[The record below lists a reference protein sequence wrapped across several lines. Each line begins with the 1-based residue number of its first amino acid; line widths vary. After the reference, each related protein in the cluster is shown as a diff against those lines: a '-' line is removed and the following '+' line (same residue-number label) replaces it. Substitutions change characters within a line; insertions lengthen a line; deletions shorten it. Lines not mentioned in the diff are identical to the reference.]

1 MSTSTR
7 PPHLGVTES
16 LPRMVRRLGL
26 RPPLLPPALARQLP
40 AIIEPLTS
48 LPPVRRLASKML
60 INYYSYATS
69 LRPRALSMASDYT
82 TWTSLTDRKFTGRHL
97 PPADPEFIA
106 ALPSE
111 SDVNALYRREQ
122 EIKSADTS
130 VWFMFF
136 AQWFVDSFLRTSR
149 EDFRQNTS
157 TQEIDLCQI
166 YGLGPAQTRMLRSL
180 SGGRL
185 KSQLIDGEEYPV
197 FLFQERKPGEPLAF
211 KPEFDG
217 LFDERFVIDTILG
230 DAPDERK
237 DSVFAVGLEHGNST
251 IGNTILNTLFVREH
265 NRIAGVLQSRVP
277 GLGRRPHLRDH
288 PADPARDRAQ
298 ARGRGVHPA
307 HRPVRLRHRS
317 RSVHRRRGTLEPAE
331 PDRHRVQHALPLAH
345 ARARRD
351 RGWRRRTDASG
362 LPQQQPAG
370 HLARSRVPRGA
381 VLQGA
386 RRQDRAGEHPEV
398 PGRPDHTRTVR
409 PWRSAPSR

>member
-82 TWTSLTDRKFTGRHL
+82 TWSSLTDHKFTGRHL
-97 PPADPEFIA
+97 PPGRPGVHRGA
-106 ALPSE
+106 ALRE
-111 SDVNALYRREQ
+111 RRERAAIAGSE

-166 YGLGPAQTRMLRSL
+166 YGLGPAQTRDAALVER
-180 SGGRL
+180 RPA
-185 KSQLIDGEEYPV
+185 EEPAD
-197 FLFQERKPGEPLAF
+197 RRRG
-211 KPEFDG
+211 
-217 LFDERFVIDTILG
+217 
-230 DAPDERK
+230 
-237 DSVFAVGLEHGNST
+237 
-251 IGNTILNTLFVREH
+251 
-265 NRIAGVLQSRVP
+265 VP
-277 GLGRRPHLRDH
+277 GVPLPG
-288 PADPARDRAQ
+288 AQ
-298 ARGRGVHPA
+298 ARWAAGVQA
-307 HRPVRLRHRS
+307 RVRRAVRRALR
-317 RSVHRRRGTLEPAE
+317 
-331 PDRHRVQHALPLAH
+331 DRH
-345 ARARRD
+345 D
-351 RGWRRRTDASG
+351 
-362 LPQQQPAG
+362 
-370 HLARSRVPRGA
+370 PR
-381 VLQGA
+381 
-386 RRQDRAGEHPEV
+386 
-398 PGRPDHTRTVR
+398 
-409 PWRSAPSR
+409 